1 VQFGLQFETVTEEA
15 GPKELATEAPVEEP
29 RTPRLKR
36 KLAEPEPPAAIGP
49 ATPSVEK
56 TDAKKSDTPKETPRE
71 TPKPALVADK
81 DKGDPDKPSGGAE
94 VVRLDR
100 FRKK

>member
-1 VQFGLQFETVTEEA
+1 MVPDDAKPAAKTATRRKPA
-15 GPKELATEAPVEEP
+15 LAPEAP
-29 RTPRLKR
+29 
-36 KLAEPEPPAAIGP
+36 AAVGP
-49 ATPSVEK
+49 AES
-56 TDAKKSDTPKETPRE
+56 AKP
-71 TPKPALVADK
+71 PALVADA

>member
-1 VQFGLQFETVTEEA
+1 MEKAEA
-15 GPKELATEAPVEEP
+15 KKPDSKEAP
-29 RTPRLKR
+29 K
-36 KLAEPEPPAAIGP
+36 
-49 ATPSVEK
+49 
-56 TDAKKSDTPKETPRE
+56 E
-71 TPKPALVADK
+71 TPKPALVTDN